1 MNKPAPDS
9 APTIQAAD
17 PGARKR
23 AIWLITAIIAAGLI
37 AFLAHSMFEQPF
49 NDWARNVVLD
59 LIRKP
64 GLLYLA
70 LFLTMLPLLAVCVY
84 LFFQGSRI
92 VKAQRM
98 PYPGQKV
105 IKDTPVITG
114 QQAKQRGRA
123 VQMIAVFMGL
133 LSVALPFIPVL
144 FMLYL
149 SKGT

>member
-9 APTIQAAD
+9 ATTIQAAD

-23 AIWLITAIIAAGLI
+23 AIWLIIAILAAGLI
-37 AFLAHSMFEQPF
+37 AFLAQSIFEESF
-49 NDWARNVVLD
+49 NDWARGIVLD
-59 LIRKP
+59 LVKSP
-64 GLLYLA
+64 ALLYLA

-114 QQAKQRGRA
+114 QQAMNRGRA